1 MGSDTAMKSL
11 LVADMFC
18 CDDPVLGQHTT
29 TGWGGFEPAILQ

>member
-18 CDDPVLGQHTT
+18 CDDPVLGQTHHN
-29 TGWGGFEPAILQ
+29 WLGGI